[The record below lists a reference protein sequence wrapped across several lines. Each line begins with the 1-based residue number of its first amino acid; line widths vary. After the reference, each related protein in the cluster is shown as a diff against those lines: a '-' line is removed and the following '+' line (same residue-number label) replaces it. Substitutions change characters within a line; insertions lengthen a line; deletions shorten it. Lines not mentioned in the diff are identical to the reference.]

1 MTETSETGDIARH
14 GTRRALLRGLVLL
27 AVPALAVGS
36 AQWASASERVPNG
49 PDFSNVTTKAAA
61 RQLVREGKLVR
72 IHFFPLELGGPDEP
86 HNVGFVTPEAASARE
101 MLVGTLV
108 RFFEDGL
115 IDRLRVL
122 PEYTGESIVPIRIVM
137 EAGRDGDEEGGFNG
151 SIEVW

>member
-1 MTETSETGDIARH
+1 MIDPVESGDTARS
-14 GTRRALLRGLVLL
+14 GTRRTLLRGVALL
-27 AVPALAVGS
+27 AAWPVLGLASPAR
-36 AQWASASERVPNG
+36 ASERVPNG
-49 PDFSNVTTKAAA
+49 PDFANVTTKAAA

-86 HNVGFVTPEAASARE
+86 HNVGFVTPEAAEVRE

-115 IDRLRVL
+115 IDKLRVL
-122 PEYTGESIVPIRIVM
+122 PEYAGESIVPIRIVM
-137 EAGRDGDEEGGFNG
+137 EAGREGDEEGGFSG